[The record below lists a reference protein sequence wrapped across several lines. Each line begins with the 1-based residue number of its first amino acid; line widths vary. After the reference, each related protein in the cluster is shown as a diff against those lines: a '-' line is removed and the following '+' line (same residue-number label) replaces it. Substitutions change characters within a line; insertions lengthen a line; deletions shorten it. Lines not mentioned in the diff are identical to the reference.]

1 MASFAFPENAK
12 AKRIQLVFVSPGRA
26 RGRITLRSSA
36 EYLEQLGGW
45 LDRTNTSESTPSKS
59 RGAASAGIREI
70 AWENDLRFA

>member
-1 MASFAFPENAK
+1 MAFLTFPKNAK

-26 RGRITLRSSA
+26 RSRITLRSSA
-36 EYLEQLGGW
+36 EYPEQLRGR

-70 AWENDLRFA
+70 GWENDLRFA